1 MRLTR
6 KNPNGSYRIQMSTQK
21 TLRLEWQQEEL
32 TVFGEVANLLG
43 AYEDLG
49 TPEELRE
56 LISMHKGIKKMI
68 CTLQCTDQKNH
79 VLRTKITIY
88 ILPSGGHNVNSL
100 QEKSCFYLTFFTGG
114 TAPYST

>member
-6 KNPNGSYRIQMSTQK
+6 KNPNGSYRIPMSTQK

-56 LISMHKGIKKMI
+56 LISLHKGIKK
-68 CTLQCTDQKNH
+68 
-79 VLRTKITIY
+79 
-88 ILPSGGHNVNSL
+88 
-100 QEKSCFYLTFFTGG
+100 
-114 TAPYST
+114 

>member
-6 KNPNGSYRIQMSTQK
+6 KNPNGSYRIPMSTQK

-43 AYEDLG
+43 AYEELG

-56 LISMHKGIKKMI
+56 LISMHKGIKMI

-79 VLRTKITIY
+79 VLRTKTYYIHITIRR
-88 ILPSGGHNVNSL
+88 
-100 QEKSCFYLTFFTGG
+100 T
-114 TAPYST
+114 

>member
-6 KNPNGSYRIQMSTQK
+6 KNPNGSYRIPMSTQK

-56 LISMHKGIKKMI
+56 LISMHKGIKNDLYTAMYRPKKSCPPDKTYYI
-68 CTLQCTDQKNH
+68 H
-79 VLRTKITIY
+79 ITIRR
-88 ILPSGGHNVNSL
+88 
-100 QEKSCFYLTFFTGG
+100 T
-114 TAPYST
+114 